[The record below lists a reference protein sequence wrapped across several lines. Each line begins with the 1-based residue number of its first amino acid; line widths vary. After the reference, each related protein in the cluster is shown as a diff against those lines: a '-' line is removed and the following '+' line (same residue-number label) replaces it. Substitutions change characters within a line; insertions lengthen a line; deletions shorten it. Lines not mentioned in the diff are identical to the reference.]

1 MQERQLIE
9 DRKKNKKLKIN
20 YIVRLLN
27 SFDVLNRYLEI
38 EMAKA
43 DTSPIRFAVMNALAT
58 RGGNMIPKDISKL
71 IYRTPRTITSMLD
84 TLEREGMIRREPNAL
99 DRRSIV
105 INVTEKG
112 WKRVAKI
119 IPSVDDISEKALD
132 VLSEE
137 EMDSLYNV
145 LTKLRKY
152 LMEEIS
158 KGNSA
163 KKSKK
168 VK

>member
-1 MQERQLIE
+1 
-9 DRKKNKKLKIN
+9 
-20 YIVRLLN
+20 LN

-43 DTSPIRFAVMNALAT
+43 DTSPIRFAVMNALVT

-105 INVTEKG
+105 INVTDKG

-119 IPSVDDISEKALD
+119 IPSVDDVSEKALA

-137 EMDSLYNV
+137 EMEVLYNI
-145 LTKLRKY
+145 LTKLRRY
-152 LMEEIS
+152 LMDEINR
-158 KGNSA
+158 G
-163 KKSKK
+163 SKK
-168 VK
+168 TKRTK